1 MKKHLLRLAFINGL
15 LFLSICIFA
24 QEYSDFYFTR
34 VNGENGLSESN
45 VKAILQDSYGF
56 MWFGTKN
63 GLNRYDG
70 TSILQF
76 DCDDLE
82 EGTGNHNIGALFE
95 DKERNLWVGTD
106 RGVYIYNPAVDVF
119 KRFKIASSEGITLDN
134 WVAEI
139 LSDSLDNIWVL
150 IPDQGL
156 FRYKDGKV
164 HHYSLIDKD
173 NLKNNNPEC
182 ICINEQGEV
191 WVGTSGIGLFK
202 YNYRDDN
209 FEQYLTDR
217 MGRSLIDKT
226 IISIC
231 FQKENAILGIH
242 EGDLL
247 KYNTRTDELS
257 EVSFLGEKK
266 TFLRDVMCFGDEIWV
281 GSLHGI
287 FIINEKE
294 NNVIHLKEDL
304 MRSFSLSDNSIYSI
318 YKDYEG
324 GIWIGTMFGGV
335 NYLPNRILT
344 FAKYVPGSDSYSL
357 NTKRIRGLAEDNNG
371 CIWIGTEDN
380 GVNVLDPRT
389 GKVHQIY
396 DNVPG
401 RLITLSVKHYE
412 NHIYVGLFKQ
422 GMNDI
427 SIPGEHLKYVSDKD
441 LGIEEG
447 SVYSFLKD
455 SKGRTWIGPGWGLY
469 VSQPKERKFHRVEEV
484 GYNWV
489 FDIMEARDGTIWLAT
504 MGNGVW
510 KCDPKNNSYKN
521 YSYKEG
527 VDNSLSSNSVSSIM
541 QDSKGNIWFSTD
553 RGGICR
559 YNEAQDNFTTFS
571 IEDGLPDDV
580 AYNILEDDA
589 GNLWFGTNKGL
600 VKFNPESGDVRV
612 FTNKDGL
619 LGNQLNYQ
627 SALKAQDGRF
637 YFGGVDGLIAFDPT
651 VQEEEK
657 PLPPV
662 YISKFSIY
670 NKEVT
675 EHTPESPLKQCIVH
689 TDEIVLP
696 YDQANISFDV
706 ALLSYS
712 TAESNQ
718 YYYRMEPL
726 DRDWV
731 RAASNQNISYAKLPP
746 GKYTFRVQATH
757 GSKSESST
765 RSLSIIILPPWWQS
779 IIAYIVYTVC
789 IILIVVGTILWY
801 KRRKEKQLEERQKL
815 FEIEKEKELYESKV
829 DFFTEIAHE
838 VRTPLTLIN
847 GPLEAIEEMEIQ
859 EPKMKKYISVMVQNT
874 KRLLELTGQLL
885 DFQKIGANK
894 LTMKFESVDITEL
907 LAGIVARFEVTFSLN
922 RKELQLKSTDEQVW
936 AAVDKEAITKILSN
950 LLNNALKYAS
960 QNVLVE
966 LEKGEDSFT
975 IRVTSDGNKIPAEV
989 SQYIFEPFYQVDRK
1003 EKPRNGVGIGLSLA
1017 RSLASLH
1024 KGTIYL
1030 DTRQE
1035 NNMFVLTIPLNM
1047 EGIKQENNKAIQK
1060 DIVELDEHTPVT
1072 ADMYGYTLLLV
1083 EDNESMLTFILE
1095 RLQENFTV
1103 ETAMNGVEALEI
1115 LRSSH
1120 IDLIISDI
1128 MMPVMDGYQ
1137 LCKEVKSDMELS
1149 HIPII
1154 FLTAKNDLDS
1164 KINGLKMGAE
1174 AYVEKPFSFNYLKVQ
1189 ILSLLNNRRKER
1201 EAFSKHPFFP
1211 VHNMQVNKADEE
1223 FMGKVIE
1230 IINENLT
1237 DENFN
1242 VERMADILCMSR
1254 SGLLRKIKML
1264 FNLSPVDFIR
1274 LIRLRK
1280 AAELIQTG
1288 QYRVGEICYMVGIN
1302 SPSYFSKL
1310 FLKQFGVSPKDF
1322 EKQSLGGKEKIDID
1336 SYLKMK

>member
-344 FAKYVPGSDSYSL
+344 FAKYVPGSDPYSL

-469 VSQPKERKFHRVEEV
+469 VSQSKERKFHRVEEV

-600 VKFNPESGDVRV
+600 VKFNPENGDVRV

-619 LGNQLNYQ
+619 LGNQFNYQ

-651 VQEEEK
+651 VQEEER

-662 YISKFSIY
+662 CISKFSIY

-675 EHTPESPLKQCIVH
+675 VHTPESPLKQCIVH

-718 YYYRMEPL
+718 YYYRMELL

-922 RKELQLKSTDEQVW
+922 RKELQLKSTEEQVW

-1060 DIVELDEHTPVT
+1060 DIIELDEHTPVT

-1103 ETAMNGVEALEI
+1103 ETAMNGIEALEI
-1115 LRSSH
+1115 LRSGH

-1154 FLTAKNDLDS
+1154 FLTAKNDIDS
-1164 KINGLKMGAE
+1164 KINGLKYGAE
-1174 AYVEKPFSFNYLKVQ
+1174 AYVEKPFSFNYLTTQ
-1189 ILSLLNNRRKER
+1189 IFSLLNNRQKER
-1201 EAFSKHPFFP
+1201 EAFSKRPFFP
-1211 VHNMQVNKADEE
+1211 VNNMQMNKANKE
-1223 FMGKVIE
+1223 FMDK
-1230 IINENLT
+1230 IIAIIHENIT
-1237 DENFN
+1237 DENFG
-1242 VERMADILCMSR
+1242 VEKLAEILFLSR
-1254 SGLLRKIKML
+1254 SSLLRKIKVL
-1264 FNLSPVDFIR
+1264 SGLSPNDFIR
-1274 LIRLRK
+1274 LIRLKK
-1280 AAELIQTG
+1280 AAELILDG
-1288 QYRVGEICYMVGIN
+1288 KHRIGEICYLVGIN
-1302 SPSYFSKL
+1302 SPSYFSKI
-1310 FLKQFGVSPKDF
+1310 FLKQFGVTPKDF
-1322 EKQSLGGKEKIDID
+1322 EKQNQAS
-1336 SYLKMK
+1336 

>member
-266 TFLRDVMCFGDEIWV
+266 TFLRDVLCFGDEIWV

-344 FAKYVPGSDSYSL
+344 FAKYVPGSDPYSL

-469 VSQPKERKFHRVEEV
+469 VSQSKERKFHRVEEV

-600 VKFNPESGDVRV
+600 VKFNPENGDVRV

-619 LGNQLNYQ
+619 LGNQFNYQ

-651 VQEEEK
+651 VQEEER

-675 EHTPESPLKQCIVH
+675 VHTPDSPLKQCIVH

-922 RKELQLKSTDEQVW
+922 RKELQLKSTEEQVW

-1154 FLTAKNDLDS
+1154 FLTAKNDIDS
-1164 KINGLKMGAE
+1164 KINGLKIGAE
-1174 AYVEKPFSFNYLKVQ
+1174 AYVEKPFSFNYLKTQ
-1189 ILSLLNNRRKER
+1189 IVSLLYNRQKER
-1201 EAFSKHPFFP
+1201 EAFSKRPFFP
-1211 VHNMQVNKADEE
+1211 TNKMQMNKVDEE
-1223 FMGKVIE
+1223 FMNKVIRTIE
-1230 IINENLT
+1230 ENIIDTNL
-1237 DENFN
+1237 N
-1242 VERMADILCMSR
+1242 VEHLAEILGMSR
-1254 SGLLRKIKML
+1254 SSLLRKIKML
-1264 FNLSPVDFIR
+1264 SNLSPVDFIR

-1280 AAELIQTG
+1280 AAELIHEDKYLIG
-1288 QYRVGEICYMVGIN
+1288 DICFMVGIN

-1310 FLKQFGVSPKDF
+1310 FLKQFGMTPKDF
-1322 EKQSLGGKEKIDID
+1322 EKQSQADKEKIDMP
-1336 SYLKMK
+1336 S

>member
-1 MKKHLLRLAFINGL
+1 MRLFLLNYL
-15 LFLSICIFA
+15 LLLSICVVRA
-24 QEYSDFYFTR
+24 QERSDFYFTH
-34 VNGENGLSESN
+34 VNGENGLSASN

-164 HHYSLIDKD
+164 HHYSLLDKD

-191 WVGTSGIGLFK
+191 WVGTSGVGLFN
-202 YNYRDDN
+202 YNYRDDK
-209 FEQYLTDR
+209 FEQYLADR
-217 MGRSLIDKT
+217 MGRSLIGKT

-318 YKDYEG
+318 YKDHEG

-344 FAKYVPGSDSYSL
+344 FDKYVPGSDSHSL

-389 GKVHQIY
+389 GKVHQIH

-427 SIPGEHLKYVSDKD
+427 SIPGEHLKYISDKE
-441 LGIEEG
+441 LNIEEG

-469 VSQPKERKFHRVEEV
+469 VSQPKERKFRRVEEV

-489 FDIMEARDGTIWLAT
+489 FDIMESKDGIIWLAT

-510 KCDPKNNSYKN
+510 KCDPKTNFYKN

-559 YNEAQDNFTTFS
+559 YNEAQDDFTTFS

-600 VKFNPESGDVRV
+600 VKFNPESKDIRV

-619 LGNQLNYQ
+619 LGNQFNYQ

-675 EHTPESPLKQCIVH
+675 VHTPASPLKQCIVH

-696 YDQANISFDV
+696 YDQSNISFDV

-757 GSKSESST
+757 GNKSESST

-779 IIAYIVYTVC
+779 VIAYVVYTVC
-789 IILIVVGTILWY
+789 IILIVVGVILWY

-847 GPLEAIEEMEIQ
+847 GPLEAIGEMEIQ

-907 LAGIVARFEVTFSLN
+907 LAGIVERFEVTFSLN
-922 RKELQLKSTDEQVW
+922 RKELQLKSTEEQVW

-960 QNVLVE
+960 RNVLVE
-966 LEKGEDSFT
+966 LEKGEGSFT

-1030 DTRQE
+1030 DTNQE
-1035 NNMFVLTIPLNM
+1035 NNVFVLTIPLNM
-1047 EGIKQENNKAIQK
+1047 EGMKLENHKTIQK

-1072 ADMYGYTLLLV
+1072 T
-1083 EDNESMLTFILE
+1083 
-1095 RLQENFTV
+1095 
-1103 ETAMNGVEALEI
+1103 
-1115 LRSSH
+1115 
-1120 IDLIISDI
+1120 DI
-1128 MMPVMDGYQ
+1128 Y
-1137 LCKEVKSDMELS
+1137 
-1149 HIPII
+1149 
-1154 FLTAKNDLDS
+1154 
-1164 KINGLKMGAE
+1164 
-1174 AYVEKPFSFNYLKVQ
+1174 
-1189 ILSLLNNRRKER
+1189 
-1201 EAFSKHPFFP
+1201 
-1211 VHNMQVNKADEE
+1211 
-1223 FMGKVIE
+1223 
-1230 IINENLT
+1230 
-1237 DENFN
+1237 
-1242 VERMADILCMSR
+1242 
-1254 SGLLRKIKML
+1254 
-1264 FNLSPVDFIR
+1264 
-1274 LIRLRK
+1274 
-1280 AAELIQTG
+1280 
-1288 QYRVGEICYMVGIN
+1288 
-1302 SPSYFSKL
+1302 
-1310 FLKQFGVSPKDF
+1310 
-1322 EKQSLGGKEKIDID
+1322 
-1336 SYLKMK
+1336 

>member
-1 MKKHLLRLAFINGL
+1 MRLFLLNYL
-15 LFLSICIFA
+15 LLLSICVVRA
-24 QEYSDFYFTR
+24 QERSDFYFTH
-34 VNGENGLSESN
+34 VNGENGLSASN

-164 HHYSLIDKD
+164 HHYSLLDKD

-191 WVGTSGIGLFK
+191 WIGTSGVGLFK
-202 YNYRDDN
+202 YNYRDDK
-209 FEQYLTDR
+209 FEQYLADR
-217 MGRSLIDKT
+217 MGRSLIGKT

-318 YKDYEG
+318 YKDHEG

-344 FAKYVPGSDSYSL
+344 FDKYVPGSDSHSL

-389 GKVHQIY
+389 GKVHQIH

-427 SIPGEHLKYVSDKD
+427 SIPGEHLKYISDKE
-441 LGIEEG
+441 LNIEEG

-469 VSQPKERKFHRVEEV
+469 VSQPKERKFRRVEEV

-489 FDIMEARDGTIWLAT
+489 FDIMESKDGIIWLAT

-510 KCDPKNNSYKN
+510 KCDPKTNSYKN

-559 YNEAQDNFTTFS
+559 YNEAQDDFTTFS

-600 VKFNPESGDVRV
+600 VKFNPESKDIRV

-619 LGNQLNYQ
+619 LGNQFNYQ

-675 EHTPESPLKQCIVH
+675 VHTPGSPLKQCIVH

-696 YDQANISFDV
+696 YD
-706 ALLSYS
+706 
-712 TAESNQ
+712 
-718 YYYRMEPL
+718 
-726 DRDWV
+726 
-731 RAASNQNISYAKLPP
+731 
-746 GKYTFRVQATH
+746 
-757 GSKSESST
+757 
-765 RSLSIIILPPWWQS
+765 
-779 IIAYIVYTVC
+779 
-789 IILIVVGTILWY
+789 
-801 KRRKEKQLEERQKL
+801 
-815 FEIEKEKELYESKV
+815 
-829 DFFTEIAHE
+829 
-838 VRTPLTLIN
+838 
-847 GPLEAIEEMEIQ
+847 
-859 EPKMKKYISVMVQNT
+859 
-874 KRLLELTGQLL
+874 
-885 DFQKIGANK
+885 
-894 LTMKFESVDITEL
+894 
-907 LAGIVARFEVTFSLN
+907 
-922 RKELQLKSTDEQVW
+922 
-936 AAVDKEAITKILSN
+936 
-950 LLNNALKYAS
+950 
-960 QNVLVE
+960 
-966 LEKGEDSFT
+966 
-975 IRVTSDGNKIPAEV
+975 
-989 SQYIFEPFYQVDRK
+989 
-1003 EKPRNGVGIGLSLA
+1003 
-1017 RSLASLH
+1017 
-1024 KGTIYL
+1024 
-1030 DTRQE
+1030 
-1035 NNMFVLTIPLNM
+1035 
-1047 EGIKQENNKAIQK
+1047 
-1060 DIVELDEHTPVT
+1060 
-1072 ADMYGYTLLLV
+1072 
-1083 EDNESMLTFILE
+1083 
-1095 RLQENFTV
+1095 
-1103 ETAMNGVEALEI
+1103 
-1115 LRSSH
+1115 
-1120 IDLIISDI
+1120 
-1128 MMPVMDGYQ
+1128 
-1137 LCKEVKSDMELS
+1137 
-1149 HIPII
+1149 
-1154 FLTAKNDLDS
+1154 
-1164 KINGLKMGAE
+1164 
-1174 AYVEKPFSFNYLKVQ
+1174 
-1189 ILSLLNNRRKER
+1189 
-1201 EAFSKHPFFP
+1201 
-1211 VHNMQVNKADEE
+1211 
-1223 FMGKVIE
+1223 
-1230 IINENLT
+1230 
-1237 DENFN
+1237 
-1242 VERMADILCMSR
+1242 
-1254 SGLLRKIKML
+1254 
-1264 FNLSPVDFIR
+1264 
-1274 LIRLRK
+1274 
-1280 AAELIQTG
+1280 
-1288 QYRVGEICYMVGIN
+1288 
-1302 SPSYFSKL
+1302 
-1310 FLKQFGVSPKDF
+1310 
-1322 EKQSLGGKEKIDID
+1322 
-1336 SYLKMK
+1336 

>member
-1 MKKHLLRLAFINGL
+1 MRLFLLNYL
-15 LFLSICIFA
+15 LLLSICVVRA
-24 QEYSDFYFTR
+24 QERSDFYFTH
-34 VNGENGLSESN
+34 VNGENGLSASN

-164 HHYSLIDKD
+164 HHYSLLDKD

-191 WVGTSGIGLFK
+191 WIGTSGVSLFK
-202 YNYRDDN
+202 YNYRDDK
-209 FEQYLTDR
+209 FEQYLADR
-217 MGRSLIDKT
+217 MGRSLIGKT

-318 YKDYEG
+318 YKDHEG

-344 FAKYVPGSDSYSL
+344 FDKYVPGSDSHSL

-389 GKVHQIY
+389 GKVHQIH

-427 SIPGEHLKYVSDKD
+427 SIPGEHLKYISDKE
-441 LGIEEG
+441 LNIEEG

-469 VSQPKERKFHRVEEV
+469 VSQPKERKFRRVEEV

-489 FDIMEARDGTIWLAT
+489 FDIMESKDGIIWLAT

-510 KCDPKNNSYKN
+510 KCDPKTNSYKN

-559 YNEAQDNFTTFS
+559 YNEAQDDFTTFS

-600 VKFNPESGDVRV
+600 VKFNPESKDIRV

-619 LGNQLNYQ
+619 LGNQFNYQ

-675 EHTPESPLKQCIVH
+675 VHTPGSPLKQCIVH

-696 YDQANISFDV
+696 YDQSNISFDV

-718 YYYRMEPL
+718 YYYRMEPI

-757 GSKSESST
+757 GNKSESST

-779 IIAYIVYTVC
+779 VIAYVVYTVC
-789 IILIVVGTILWY
+789 IILIVVGVILWY

-847 GPLEAIEEMEIQ
+847 GPLEAIGEMEIQ

-907 LAGIVARFEVTFSLN
+907 LAGIVERFEVTFSLN
-922 RKELQLKSTDEQVW
+922 RKELQLKSTEEQVW

-960 QNVLVE
+960 RNVLVE
-966 LEKGEDSFT
+966 LEKGEGSFT

-1030 DTRQE
+1030 DTNQE
-1035 NNMFVLTIPLNM
+1035 NNVFVLTIPLNM
-1047 EGIKQENNKAIQK
+1047 EGMKLKTIKPYRRTLSNWMNIPPSRQIYMDIPSCWWKTMKA
-1060 DIVELDEHTPVT
+1060 
-1072 ADMYGYTLLLV
+1072 
-1083 EDNESMLTFILE
+1083 
-1095 RLQENFTV
+1095 
-1103 ETAMNGVEALEI
+1103 
-1115 LRSSH
+1115 
-1120 IDLIISDI
+1120 
-1128 MMPVMDGYQ
+1128 
-1137 LCKEVKSDMELS
+1137 C
-1149 HIPII
+1149 
-1154 FLTAKNDLDS
+1154 
-1164 KINGLKMGAE
+1164 
-1174 AYVEKPFSFNYLKVQ
+1174 
-1189 ILSLLNNRRKER
+1189 
-1201 EAFSKHPFFP
+1201 
-1211 VHNMQVNKADEE
+1211 
-1223 FMGKVIE
+1223 
-1230 IINENLT
+1230 
-1237 DENFN
+1237 
-1242 VERMADILCMSR
+1242 
-1254 SGLLRKIKML
+1254 
-1264 FNLSPVDFIR
+1264 
-1274 LIRLRK
+1274 
-1280 AAELIQTG
+1280 
-1288 QYRVGEICYMVGIN
+1288 
-1302 SPSYFSKL
+1302 
-1310 FLKQFGVSPKDF
+1310 
-1322 EKQSLGGKEKIDID
+1322 
-1336 SYLKMK
+1336 

>member
-294 NNVIHLKEDL
+294 NNVIHLK
-304 MRSFSLSDNSIYSI
+304 
-318 YKDYEG
+318 DYEG

-344 FAKYVPGSDSYSL
+344 FAKYVPGSDPYSL

-469 VSQPKERKFHRVEEV
+469 VSQSKERKFHRVEEV

-600 VKFNPESGDVRV
+600 VKFNPENGDVRV

-619 LGNQLNYQ
+619 LGNQFNYQ

-651 VQEEEK
+651 VQEEER

-675 EHTPESPLKQCIVH
+675 VHTPESPLKQCIVH

-779 IIAYIVYTVC
+779 IIVYIVYTVC

-922 RKELQLKSTDEQVW
+922 RKELQLKSTEEQVW

-1154 FLTAKNDLDS
+1154 FLTAKNDIDS
-1164 KINGLKMGAE
+1164 KINGLKYGAE
-1174 AYVEKPFSFNYLKVQ
+1174 AYVEKPFSFNYLKEQV
-1189 ILSLLNNRRKER
+1189 LSLLDNRRRER
-1201 EAFSKHPFFP
+1201 EAFAKRPFFS
-1211 VHNMQVNKADEE
+1211 VNNMQMNKADEE
-1223 FMGKVIE
+1223 FMNKVIKVIE
-1230 IINENLT
+1230 DNIT
-1237 DENFN
+1237 DDNFG

-1254 SGLLRKIKML
+1254 SSLLRKIKTL
-1264 FNLSPVDFIR
+1264 FNLSPLDFIR
-1274 LIRLRK
+1274 LIKLKK
-1280 AAELIQTG
+1280 AAEFIQEG
-1288 QYRVGEICYMVGIN
+1288 KYRIGDICYMVGIN

-1310 FLKQFGVSPKDF
+1310 FLKQFGMTPKDF
-1322 EKQSLGGKEKIDID
+1322 EKQYQSGKQIIITQEIKNVEAGEGT
-1336 SYLKMK
+1336 K